1 MDRRE
6 NSYNSIGIEL
16 LIISKKNN
24 NIKISWNNKIN
35 YSITLHLHF
44 IEKCYMVKDRN
55 RDYYII
61 EEIFHV
67 CFSLF

>member
-24 NIKISWNNKIN
+24 NIPSKLVGTTNSTIPLHYIYISLREMLYGKG
-35 YSITLHLHF
+35 
-44 IEKCYMVKDRN
+44 
-55 RDYYII
+55 
-61 EEIFHV
+61 
-67 CFSLF
+67 